1 MGVRHDRYTSGV
13 PRTGFGY
20 GYVNQRAFE
29 PGAPVSARWR
39 TIMSYNRQ
47 CAHVGG
53 FHCPRIP
60 YFSNPDKTYNG
71 DPMGVPVDHPS
82 TGVDGPADGVR
93 GLNERRQITA
103 NFRRSSA
110 STTPRVGL
118 TMSPYWLAENG
129 GVTTLTAT
137 LHRPSSEDTIL
148 TVSVSPSEAITL
160 SGDGTLTIKAG
171 ETVSTGHVTITGVD
185 NDDSTG
191 DVIVTVSATV
201 TNTSSLG
208 VIEPEP
214 VELAIADDET
224 TPVVTLVLSPEE
236 IVEHEGLTFVTALLD
251 NRSIAETTVT
261 LSASPAEAVDIAPVD
276 LIIPAGQKE
285 SKDFVVVRTM
295 DDGDITESRKSVTVS
310 GAATNPQGV
319 TGPGSVELKIFPD
332 GVAFFA
338 DDSISYTFTAGVPA
352 GRVLPKAMN
361 SNGPLTYSLTPTPTN
376 GVTFVSGPPARLIVS
391 ATAIVADVS
400 SYTLTVTDG
409 DGDTDTMAVSFTF
422 VEGVCLDSAA
432 VSGYS
437 NPGIVAD
444 CEGLLTF
451 MDALRGRR
459 SLNWSEHLPINTWQ
473 GVSIAKNRVV
483 GIELSLEDLSGTIPS
498 ELVSLSE
505 LQFLHLPYN
514 SLTGEI
520 PPELGDLANL
530 QSLDIRANELT
541 GEVPSELGGLG
552 NLNVL
557 RLDTNK
563 LTGEI
568 PSELGGLSNL
578 EELRLSGNALT
589 GEIPPE
595 LGGLNNLQVLGLHS
609 NQLTGGIPVWLATL
623 QDLQSLFL
631 DFNSLTGSIPVELSS
646 LTNLQNLDLSENQ
659 LTGPIPTGLGDLANL
674 ELLELNHNQLTG
686 PVPTELSDLTKLQIL
701 GLKSNQLTGPI
712 PTELGDLTKL
722 KVLDILANQLTG
734 PIPAE
739 LGNLADLEWLHLS
752 GNQLT
757 GPIPIELGRLA
768 NLQYL
773 ALSVNQLSGEIPTKL
788 GGLANLRTMG
798 LHENSLTGPIPT
810 ELGNLSNLKRLS
822 LNNNE
827 LTGPIPPEVVELPN
841 LEELTLK
848 GNRLTGCVPV
858 KLRYVPYTDYKRL
871 DLPFCDVLLED
882 ITIGPGSLI
891 PAFDPYRTDYAVL
904 TSTSR
909 VTVTPVNE
917 SNASIRFLDQNGNE
931 IVDADSSQDGHQID
945 LDTGVTIINIAVTSQ
960 DGQTTHT
967 YTIRVADAPG
977 APTITA
983 VTPGEGYLTISW
995 TAPDDTGGLD
1005 IESYDIRYIETAA
1018 DETVESNWTVVEDVW
1033 TATSGDDLQY
1043 SITGLT
1049 GETPYDIQVR
1059 AENAKGIGPWSE
1071 TMTGTPAAPSVCVT
1085 GGAVEDA
1092 TNTGLTSDC
1101 EALLVAR
1108 DNLAGSG
1115 ATRSLNWASDTPLS
1129 QWYGVVLSGTPERVT
1144 QLRLHGQNGNPE
1156 RGLSEA
1162 KLNGTIPPELGR
1174 LSDLQVLYLH
1184 RNNLTGEVPGTLNS
1198 LSKLR
1203 LLYLYDNG
1211 LTGISDELGPGM
1223 TELRRL
1229 FAQRNDL
1236 TGEIPSGLGSMTN
1249 LDWLTLYSNQL
1260 TGEIPAEL
1268 GGLTRLKRLYV
1279 HENGL
1284 TGEIPKELAGVSSLT
1299 HLLLH
1304 RNALTG
1310 KVSSELGG
1318 LTNLEWLSLYD
1329 NKLDGSIPSAL
1340 GDLSSLEV
1348 LYLHGND
1355 LEGPVPSEL
1364 GNLTA
1369 MTNLWL
1375 KDNMLSG
1382 EIPRELGDLSSLV
1395 RVRISGND
1403 FTGCIPAGLTD
1414 DEETGR
1420 TSDAE
1425 SLGLDVCEDS

>member
-1 MGVRHDRYTSGV
+1 MGLRHDRYTSGV
-13 PRTGFGY
+13 PRTGFRY

-29 PGAPVSARWR
+29 PDAPVSARWR
-39 TIMSYNRQ
+39 TIMAYNGQCSY
-47 CAHVGG
+47 VGG

-82 TGVDGPADGVR
+82 TGADGPADAVR
-93 GLNERRQITA
+93 GLNDRREITA
-103 NFRRSSA
+103 NYRPSST
-110 STTPRVGL
+110 SPTPRVAL
-118 TMSPYWLAENG
+118 ALSPYWLSENG

-148 TVSVSPSEAITL
+148 TVSVSPSDAVTL
-160 SGDGTLTIKAG
+160 SGDGTLIIPAG
-171 ETVSTGHVTITGVD
+171 ETVSVDSVTINGVD
-185 NDDSTG
+185 NDHQTGDSTL
-191 DVIVTVSATV
+191 TVSATA
-201 TNTSSLG
+201 TNMSSQG
-208 VIEPEP
+208 VFGPES
-214 VELAIADDET
+214 VELTIIDDET
-224 TPVVTLVLSPEE
+224 TPAVTLSLSPAKVRVGGEP
-236 IVEHEGLTFVTALLD
+236 VLVSAALD

-659 LTGPIPTGLGDLANL
+659 LTGPVPTELSDLTKLQILGLKS
-674 ELLELNHNQLTG
+674 NQLTG

-734 PIPAE
+734 PIPTE

-1018 DETVESNWTVVEDVW
+1018 DETVESNWTFVEDVW

-1092 TNTGLTSDC
+1092 TNTGLTSGC